1 MARYHIAHFPRSK
14 TWMCK
19 NEDGAFFWYEGDDA
33 YKKAHK
39 FDNYKQARAALDTL
53 PDEKLMYG
61 ESYKTKCHF
70 MKSYDS
76 DEQFKQEQAYLENK
90 RTLRS
95 WGY

>member
-1 MARYHIAHFPRSK
+1 MARYRLAHYPRRS

-19 NEDGAFFWYEGDDA
+19 NEDGSFFWYEGDDA
-33 YKKAHK
+33 SKKAHQ
-39 FDNYKQARAALDTL
+39 FDNYKQARAALDSL

-61 ESYKTKCHF
+61 ESYKKRVIF
-70 MKSYDS
+70 MKFYDS
-76 DEQFKQEQAYLENK
+76 DEHYKQEQAYLDNK